1 MDFDK
6 SFIEVQFP
14 VSKISKESYK
24 ERKAGSGQTLT
35 GLGKWW
41 GRKPLILVRA
51 ALLGLLLPAGKDS
64 KKDMEMFLKL
74 LSMDEKGLLLRK
86 KVSIPIEKVYE
97 YLTPS
102 ERKEYIEIQENGKL
116 AYKKGLKKE
125 EREYLQR
132 LVFNRLTY
140 DEKLTY
146 CIRPEELENLP
157 AETWRE
163 INEYFGTNA
172 TTLQEFVQQ
181 MGMKRFGKTPRVG
194 DCFCG
199 GGSIPF
205 EAARIGFDVY
215 ASDLNPIATLLTWS
229 ALELLLNS
237 SEEELNQLKEFLEK
251 IYNLADAQIT
261 EWGVEH
267 NEQGDRADAYIYCNE
282 VVCPECG
289 WRVPLSQ
296 SWVISVDT
304 KTIALLHEN
313 EAEKAFD
320 IEIKSNASKDEI
332 EQAQKFVTKRDA
344 EMWCPHC
351 KNTTPISVL
360 RGDRILEDGSI
371 EYGLRKW
378 EAYEF
383 IPQPDDVFQER
394 LICIR
399 YVKQNQKERYYTAPT
414 KEDYKREEKVIELL
428 KERFAEWQKR
438 GYIPSSRIEEGD
450 ETTRLLRE
458 RGWTHWHQL
467 FNPRQLLINGLLTE
481 LIDKH
486 ADSPKERVVGLLAI
500 NRSLNVNSKLSRW
513 NPKGSGGL
521 GKVEDTFYNQALN
534 TLYLYGTRGFTLLK
548 NSWMIEFRT
557 SNSEAKGG
565 SLFRNFEKEKT
576 RPNTFKVELLDA
588 REVSEVCD
596 FWITDPPYAD
606 AVNYHELSEFF
617 LAWDKKMLRT
627 IFPEWYTDSKRALAV
642 RGRGRTF
649 NESMVEIYRRL
660 AQNMPDNGLQ
670 IVMFT
675 HQDVE
680 VWANL
685 ALILWAAGLRVT
697 AAWNVA
703 TETEAAG
710 LKQGNYVKGTV
721 LLVLR
726 KQKSETT
733 AYLDELYPEI
743 EAEVRKQVESMR
755 ELDDKE
761 DPNFG
766 DTDYLLAAYAAA
778 LKVLTSY
785 KKIEDIDIDYEL
797 ARAGISK
804 EETPLVMIIKDAI
817 KVAYDYL
824 VPKGFDQ
831 YLWKSLTPEERF
843 YIKGLD
849 LEKNGVYQLSAYQ
862 ELARGFGVKD
872 YREFLAS
879 THANKARLKTALEFG
894 NRRLSGTD
902 DFSKSTVRNVLAAL
916 YLSIKAENVQ
926 NGKNWLRNELPDY
939 WNKRELVVEIL
950 NFISTLDK
958 YSNMTHWSSE
968 ARYARLLAELVRNDT
983 V

>member
-1 MDFDK
+1 MMDFDK

-24 ERKAGSGQTLT
+24 ERKAGAGQTLT
-35 GLGKWW
+35 ELGKWW

-74 LSMDEKGLLLRK
+74 LSMDEQGLLLRK
-86 KVSIPIEKVYE
+86 KDSIPIEKVYE
-97 YLTPS
+97 HLTPS
-102 ERKEYIEIQENGKL
+102 ERKEYIEIGENGKL
-116 AYKKGLKKE
+116 MYKKNLKKE
-125 EREYLQR
+125 DREYLQR

-146 CIRPEELENLP
+146 CMRPEELENLP
-157 AETWRE
+157 PETWRE

-181 MGMKRFGKTPRVG
+181 IGVKRFGKTLQVG

-205 EAARIGFDVY
+205 EAARIGLDVY

-237 SEEELNQLKEFLEK
+237 SEEELNQLEDFLEK

-261 EWGVEH
+261 EWGIEH

-289 WRVPLSQ
+289 WRVPLSP
-296 SWVISVDT
+296 SWIIIVDT
-304 KTIALLHEN
+304 KTVVLLDEN
-313 EAEKAFD
+313 QDEKAFN

-332 EQAQKFVTKRDA
+332 EQVEKLVTIKDG

-351 KNTTPISVL
+351 KTTTPISVL
-360 RGDRILEDGSI
+360 RGDRILEDGTVQ
-371 EYGLRKW
+371 YGLRKW
-378 EAYEF
+378 EAHEF
-383 IPQPDDVFQER
+383 IPRPDDVFQER

-399 YVKQNQKERYYTAPT
+399 YIKQNQKDRYYTAPT
-414 KEDYKREEKVIELL
+414 KEDLKREEKVIELL
-428 KERFAEWQKR
+428 KERFAHWQER

-450 ETTRLLRE
+450 NTTQILRE

-467 FNPRQLLINGLLTE
+467 FNPRQLLVHGLLME
-481 LIDKH
+481 LVDKH
-486 ADSPKERVVGLLAI
+486 AKSQKEKVVGLLAL
-500 NRSLNVNSKLSRW
+500 NRCLDWNSKLSRW
-513 NPKGSGGL
+513 DQSRST
-521 GKVEDTFYNQALN
+521 VSQTFYNQALN
-534 TLYLYGTRGFTLLK
+534 TLYRYATRGLVYLK
-548 NSWMIEFRT
+548 SVWFIDF
-557 SNSEAKGG
+557 SNKKTQVKQG
-565 SLFRNFEKEKT
+565 SLFSDLLKDSPKQGR
-576 RPNTFKVELLDA
+576 FKVELLDA

-627 IFPEWYTDSKRALAV
+627 IFPGWYTDSKRALAV

-726 KQKSETT
+726 KQQSEAT

-755 ELDDKE
+755 DLDDKE

-804 EETPLVMIIKDAI
+804 EETPLVMLIKDAI

-824 VPKGFDQ
+824 VPKGFDR

-849 LEKNGVYQLSAYQ
+849 LEKNGIYQLSAYQ

-916 YLSIKAENVQ
+916 YLSIQAENVQ

-939 WNKRELVVEIL
+939 WNKRQLVVEIL

-958 YSNMTHWSSE
+958 YSNMSHWSSE